1 MSKLIKNHYFNL
13 PLDYSKPKS
22 EKIQVFVREI
32 SRNEHNNLPYLLYLQ
47 GGPGYESP
55 RPITNLEWIDYAS
68 RFYNILLL
76 DQRGTGKSTQI
87 KINDFSQYEQ
97 NEAVKKISLFRAD
110 NIVRDA
116 EEIRKILIGN
126 KKWSILGQSFGGFCS
141 VHYLSYYQNSL
152 DRVFITGGLPPLDAH
167 PDDIYRRTFN
177 RVFEKN
183 ILFYKKFPKAEI
195 NAKKIVRYLQKNKTL
210 LPNGDQ
216 LTVKRFQQLGLQLGF
231 NDGAS
236 KLNYLFE
243 DAFANDEL
251 SYAFLKNV
259 FTEQSF
265 DTNPLFTILHE
276 ACYAQNFST
285 NWSAQ
290 KIRKEFQ
297 QFNKYQDNFYFTG
310 EMLFPW
316 MMDQYKNLKPF
327 KNIAEGLAEKDD
339 WTILYDKTNLN
350 NNKVPVAAAVY
361 TNDMY
366 VDKDYSIETASDIR
380 GIKVWETD
388 KIEHNGLRSDGKMVL
403 NKLFKLLKVVN

>member
-1 MSKLIKNHYFNL
+1 MSKVIINHYFDL
-13 PLDYSKPKS
+13 PLDYSNSKS
-22 EKIQVFVREI
+22 EKIQVFAREI
-32 SRNEHNNLPYLLYLQ
+32 SRNKNNELPYLLYLQ

-68 RFYNILLL
+68 KFYNILLL
-76 DQRGTGKSTQI
+76 DQRGTGKSTQLN
-87 KINDFSQYEQ
+87 INNFSQYEQ
-97 NEAVKKISLFRAD
+97 KEAVRKISLYRAD

-116 EEIRKILIGN
+116 EEIRKSLIGN

-152 DRVFITGGLPPLDAH
+152 DKVFITGGLPPLDAH
-167 PDDIYRRTFN
+167 PDDIYRKTFK

-183 ILFYKKFPKAEI
+183 LLFYKAFPKAKV
-195 NAKKIVRYLQKNKTL
+195 NAKKIAKYLKENETY
-210 LPNGDQ
+210 LPNGDR
-216 LTVKRFQQLGLQLGF
+216 LSVKRFQQLGLQLGF
-231 NDGAS
+231 SDGAS

-243 DAFANDEL
+243 DAFVNNEL
-251 SYAFLKNV
+251 SYTFLKNV

-290 KIRKEFQ
+290 KIRKKFYH
-297 QFNKYQDNFYFTG
+297 FNEGHDEFYFTG

-316 MMDQYKNLKPF
+316 MMNEYKSLKPF
-327 KNIAEGLAEKDD
+327 KDIASSLADKND
-339 WTILYDKTNLN
+339 WPILYNKENLN
-350 NNKVPVAAAVY
+350 NNKVPVAAAIY

-366 VDKDYSIETASDIR
+366 VDRDYSMITASEVK
-380 GIKVWETD
+380 GLKVWETN
-388 KIEHNGLRSDGKMVL
+388 KLEHNGLRSNGRMVL
-403 NKLFKLLKVVN
+403 KKLFKSLNLNN

>member
-87 KINDFSQYEQ
+87 KIKDFSQYEQ

-141 VHYLSYYQNSL
+141 VHYLSYYQYSL

-195 NAKKIVRYLQKNKTL
+195 NAKKIVRYLQNNKTL

-366 VDKDYSIETASDIR
+366 VDKDYSIETASNIK

>member
-1 MSKLIKNHYFNL
+1 MSKVIKNHYFDL
-13 PLDYSKPKS
+13 PLDYSNSKS

-32 SRNEHNNLPYLLYLQ
+32 SRNKNNELPYLLYLQ

-68 RFYNILLL
+68 KFYNILLL
-76 DQRGTGKSTQI
+76 DQRGTGKSAQLN
-87 KINDFSQYEQ
+87 INNFSQYKRK
-97 NEAVKKISLFRAD
+97 EAVRKISLYRAD

-116 EEIRKILIGN
+116 EEIRKFLIGN

-152 DRVFITGGLPPLDAH
+152 DKVFITGGLPPLDAH
-167 PDDIYRRTFN
+167 PDDIYRKTFK

-183 ILFYKKFPKAEI
+183 LLFYEAFPKAKV
-195 NAKKIVRYLQKNKTL
+195 NAKKIAKYLKEKKTY
-210 LPNGDQ
+210 LPNGDR
-216 LTVKRFQQLGLQLGF
+216 LSVKRFQQLGLQLGF
-231 NDGAS
+231 SDGAS

-243 DAFANDEL
+243 DAFVNNEL
-251 SYAFLKNV
+251 SYTFLKNV

-290 KIRKEFQ
+290 KIRKEFYH
-297 QFNKYQDNFYFTG
+297 FNEGHDEFYFTG

-316 MMDQYKNLKPF
+316 MMNEYKSLKPF
-327 KNIAEGLAEKDD
+327 KDIASGLADKND
-339 WTILYDKTNLN
+339 WPILYNKENLN
-350 NNKVPVAAAVY
+350 NNKVPVAAAIY

-366 VDKDYSIETASDIR
+366 VDRDYSMITASEVK
-380 GIKVWETD
+380 GLKVWETN
-388 KIEHNGLRSDGKMVL
+388 KLEHNGLRSNGRMVL
-403 NKLFKLLKVVN
+403 KKLFKSLNLNN